1 MGNIEQMMHVGNS
14 CKGYRAIREGFT
26 NSIGS
31 DESKSCNNCKYFRN
45 YKCEKNL
52 FDEVLTSLD
61 QT

>member
-1 MGNIEQMMHVGNS
+1 MANVEQMMHVASS
-14 CKGYRAIREGFT
+14 CKGYRCIREGFL

-31 DESKSCNNCKYFRN
+31 DESKSCTNCKYFKN
-45 YKCEKNL
+45 DKCIKNL